1 MNTSLKEL
9 IFAGI
14 AFTFTYSIAIA
25 TNLDIVIDAVLLAF
39 IIQWILFIP
48 AYLLQTEKFFDIS
61 GSITYISVVSYCFFN
76 NYDLEN
82 LNIGNVILSIIII
95 VWALRLG
102 SFLFIR
108 IKKAGEDIR
117 FREIKK
123 SPTRFFMT
131 WTLQGMWVS
140 MCLLCVLTALSSYSG
155 IIVNNIFYIGL
166 MIFISGFIIEVLAD
180 HQKTVFRKN
189 IDNKDKFI
197 SSGLWAY
204 SRHPNYFGEILL
216 WLGIAVMSF
225 SSLEGFQYFTLISP
239 IFVYI
244 LLVYISGIRMLENQ
258 ANKKWGH
265 LDSYKEYLKNTPR
278 LFFRIFG

>member
-1 MNTSLKEL
+1 MKNHLFNILSSIIAFYIPFQIALLTDLPLVKNLILL
-9 IFAGI
+9 IFC
-14 AFTFTYSIAIA
+14 
-25 TNLDIVIDAVLLAF
+25 
-39 IIQWILFIP
+39 IQWISFIP
-48 AYLLQTEKFFDIS
+48 AFIFQTEKFYDLT
-61 GSITYISVVSYCFFN
+61 GSITYLTTVFTALYITDSGNISDYLIVSCVA
-76 NYDLEN
+76 
-82 LNIGNVILSIIII
+82 I
-95 VWALRLG
+95 WAIRLG
-102 SFLFIR
+102 SFLFMR
-108 IKKAGEDIR
+108 IHKAGEDRR
-117 FREIKK
+117 FRDIK
-123 SPTRFFMT
+123 PNFTRFFMT

>member
-1 MNTSLKEL
+1 MKNHLFNILSSIIAFYIPFQIALLTDLPLVKNLILL
-9 IFAGI
+9 IFC
-14 AFTFTYSIAIA
+14 
-25 TNLDIVIDAVLLAF
+25 
-39 IIQWILFIP
+39 IQWISFIP
-48 AYLLQTEKFFDIS
+48 AFIFQTEKFYDLT
-61 GSITYISVVSYCFFN
+61 GSITYLTTVFTALYITDSGNISDYVIVSCVA
-76 NYDLEN
+76 
-82 LNIGNVILSIIII
+82 I
-95 VWALRLG
+95 WAIRLG
-102 SFLFIR
+102 SFLFMR
-108 IKKAGEDIR
+108 IHKAGEDRR
-117 FREIKK
+117 FRDIK
-123 SPTRFFMT
+123 PNFTRFFMT
-131 WTLQGMWVS
+131 WTLQGMWVA

>member
-1 MNTSLKEL
+1 MKNHLFNILSSIIAFYIPFQIALLTDLPLVKNLILL
-9 IFAGI
+9 IFC
-14 AFTFTYSIAIA
+14 
-25 TNLDIVIDAVLLAF
+25 
-39 IIQWILFIP
+39 IQWISFIP
-48 AYLLQTEKFFDIS
+48 AFIFQTEKFYALT
-61 GSITYISVVSYCFFN
+61 GSITYLTTVFTALYITDSGNISDYVIVSCVA
-76 NYDLEN
+76 
-82 LNIGNVILSIIII
+82 I
-95 VWALRLG
+95 WAIRLG

-108 IKKAGEDIR
+108 IHKAGEDRR
-117 FREIKK
+117 FRDIK
-123 SPTRFFMT
+123 PNFTRFFMT

-140 MCLLCVLTALSSYSG
+140 ICLLCVLTALSSYSG

-225 SSLEGFQYFTLISP
+225 SSLEGYQYFTLISP

>member
-1 MNTSLKEL
+1 MKNHLFNILSSIIAFYIPFQIALLTDLPLVKNLILL
-9 IFAGI
+9 IFC
-14 AFTFTYSIAIA
+14 
-25 TNLDIVIDAVLLAF
+25 
-39 IIQWILFIP
+39 IQWISFIP
-48 AYLLQTEKFFDIS
+48 AFIFQTEKFYDLT
-61 GSITYISVVSYCFFN
+61 GSITYLTTVFTALYITDSGNISDYVIVSCVA
-76 NYDLEN
+76 
-82 LNIGNVILSIIII
+82 I
-95 VWALRLG
+95 WAIRLG
-102 SFLFIR
+102 SFLFMR
-108 IKKAGEDIR
+108 IHKAGEDRR
-117 FREIKK
+117 FRDIK
-123 SPTRFFMT
+123 PNFTRFFMT

-180 HQKTVFRKN
+180 HQKTVFRKDLN
-189 IDNKDKFI
+189 NKDKFI
-197 SSGLWAY
+197 STGLWSY
-204 SRHPNYFGEILL
+204 SRHPNYLGEILL
-216 WLGIAVMSF
+216 WFGVAIMSF

>member
-1 MNTSLKEL
+1 MKNHLFNILSSIIAFYIPFQIALLTDLPLVKNLILL
-9 IFAGI
+9 IF
-14 AFTFTYSIAIA
+14 S
-25 TNLDIVIDAVLLAF
+25 
-39 IIQWILFIP
+39 IQWIIFIP
-48 AYLLQTEKFFDIS
+48 AYIFQTEKFFDLT
-61 GSITYISVVSYCFFN
+61 GSITYLTTVLAALYITDSGKIADY
-76 NYDLEN
+76 
-82 LNIGNVILSIIII
+82 VIVLCI
-95 VWALRLG
+95 VIWAIRLG
-102 SFLFIR
+102 SFLFMR
-108 IKKAGEDIR
+108 IHKAGEDRR
-117 FREIKK
+117 FREIKTNF
-123 SPTRFFMT
+123 TRFFMT

-180 HQKTVFRKN
+180 HQKTVFRKDLN
-189 IDNKDKFI
+189 NKDKFI
-197 SSGLWAY
+197 STGLWSY

>member
-1 MNTSLKEL
+1 MKNHLFNILSSLIAFYIPFQIALLTDLPLVKNLILL
-9 IFAGI
+9 IFC
-14 AFTFTYSIAIA
+14 
-25 TNLDIVIDAVLLAF
+25 
-39 IIQWILFIP
+39 IQWISFIP
-48 AYLLQTEKFFDIS
+48 AFIFQTEKFYDLT
-61 GSITYISVVSYCFFN
+61 GSITYLTTVFTALYITDSGNISDYVIVSCVA
-76 NYDLEN
+76 
-82 LNIGNVILSIIII
+82 I
-95 VWALRLG
+95 WAIRLG
-102 SFLFIR
+102 SFLFMR
-108 IKKAGEDIR
+108 IHKAGEDRR
-117 FREIKK
+117 FRDIK
-123 SPTRFFMT
+123 PNFTRFFMT

>member
-1 MNTSLKEL
+1 M
-9 IFAGI
+9 
-14 AFTFTYSIAIA
+14 
-25 TNLDIVIDAVLLAF
+25 
-39 IIQWILFIP
+39 
-48 AYLLQTEKFFDIS
+48 
-61 GSITYISVVSYCFFN
+61 
-76 NYDLEN
+76 
-82 LNIGNVILSIIII
+82 
-95 VWALRLG
+95 
-102 SFLFIR
+102 R
-108 IKKAGEDIR
+108 IHKDGEDKR
-117 FREIKK
+117 FRTIKT
-123 SPTRFFMT
+123 SASQFFFT
-131 WTLQGMWVS
+131 WTLSGMWVS
-140 MCLLCVLTALSSYSG
+140 LCSICAWTAMANPSG
-155 IIVNNIFYIGL
+155 VMMNLITYIGIGL
-166 MIFISGFIIEVLAD
+166 FIIGFSIEIIAD

>member
-1 MNTSLKEL
+1 MKNHLFNILSSIIAFYIPFQIALLTDLPLVKNLILL
-9 IFAGI
+9 IFC
-14 AFTFTYSIAIA
+14 
-25 TNLDIVIDAVLLAF
+25 
-39 IIQWILFIP
+39 IQWISFIP
-48 AYLLQTEKFFDIS
+48 AFIFQTEKFYDLT
-61 GSITYISVVSYCFFN
+61 GSITYLTTVFTALYITDSGNISDYVIVSCVA
-76 NYDLEN
+76 
-82 LNIGNVILSIIII
+82 I
-95 VWALRLG
+95 WAIRLG
-102 SFLFIR
+102 SFLFMR
-108 IKKAGEDIR
+108 IHKAGEDRR
-117 FREIKK
+117 FSDIK
-123 SPTRFFMT
+123 PNFTRFFMT